1 MRGAFPVLLSV
12 SLKAYYRNRSA
23 MFFSLLVPLM
33 IMVIFGLLNLGGGST
48 SETAGIVDEAH
59 NPTSEQIIQSLKKVS
74 VLKLDFGSQTGELNA
89 LKKGGRAVV
98 VVLPPD
104 LGALITCPAG
114 SPPSCR
120 PRPKPVSIPVYGNK
134 TKPQDAQIARA
145 IVTQFFDS
153 ASFAALG
160 QPGGIYKT
168 DAQDLP
174 GQNTTYTDFLVPGII
189 ALSIMQTGIF
199 SVAFAFVQQKQTGVL
214 RRLMATPM
222 KVSEFLAAQVST
234 RLIMAA
240 VQVVILVGVAVLA
253 FHFRL
258 AGNVIELLLA
268 CVMGSAIFIAVGFAI
283 SGYASDEQAV
293 PAIANVIVLPM
304 MFLSGIFF
312 PRDSMPGWL
321 HRISDFLPLTYVT
334 DAIRSVSVDGAHL
347 WNLGSDVIGI
357 VVWLMITVVLAI
369 RLFRWE
375 V

>member
-1 MRGAFPVLLSV
+1 MRGAFPTLLAV

-48 SETAGIVDEAH
+48 SETVGIVDKAR
-59 NPTSEQIIQSLKKVS
+59 NPSSEQIVQSLKKVS
-74 VLKLDFGSQTGELNA
+74 VLKLDFGSESSELNA
-89 LKKGGRAVV
+89 LKKGDRAAV

-104 LGALITCPAG
+104 LGSLITCPAG

-120 PRPKPVSIPVYGNK
+120 PRPKPVTIPVYGNK
-134 TKPQDAQIARA
+134 TKPQDAQISRA

-160 QPGGIYKT
+160 QPGGIYQAA
-168 DAQDLP
+168 AQDLP

-222 KVSEFLAAQVST
+222 RVSEFLAAQVST

-240 VQVVILVGVAVLA
+240 VQVVILVAVAVVA

-258 AGNVIELLLA
+258 AGNVIELLMA
-268 CVMGSAIFIAVGFAI
+268 CILGSAIFIAVGFAI

-293 PAIANVIVLPM
+293 PAIANIIVLPM

-334 DAIRSVSVDGAHL
+334 DAIRSVSVNGSHL
-347 WNLGSDVIGI
+347 WNLGPDVIGI
-357 VVWLMITVVLAI
+357 AVWLMITIVLAI

>member
-1 MRGAFPVLLSV
+1 MRGAFPTLLSV

-48 SETAGIVDEAH
+48 SETVGIVDKAH

-74 VLKLDFGSQTGELNA
+74 VLKLDFGSESKELNA
-89 LKKGGRAVV
+89 LKKGDRAAV
-98 VVLPPD
+98 VVLPAD
-104 LGALITCPAG
+104 LGSLVTCPAG

-120 PRPKPVSIPVYGNK
+120 PRPKPVTIPVYGNK

-160 QPGGIYKT
+160 QPGGIYRT

-214 RRLMATPM
+214 RRLMATPVR
-222 KVSEFLAAQVST
+222 VSEFLAAQVST

-240 VQVVILVGVAVLA
+240 VQVVILVAVAVVA

-258 AGNVIELLLA
+258 AGNVIELLMA
-268 CVMGSAIFIAVGFAI
+268 CILGSAIFIAVGFAI

-293 PAIANVIVLPM
+293 PAIANIIVLPM

-334 DAIRSVSVDGAHL
+334 DAIRAVSVDGSHL
-347 WNLGSDVIGI
+347 WNLGPDVIGI
-357 VVWLMITVVLAI
+357 AAWLMIAIVLAI

-375 V
+375 P

>member
-1 MRGAFPVLLSV
+1 MRGAFPTLLAV

-48 SETAGIVDEAH
+48 SETVGIVDKAR
-59 NPTSEQIIQSLKKVS
+59 NPSSEQIVQSLKKVS
-74 VLKLDFGSQTGELNA
+74 VLKLDFGSESSELNA
-89 LKKGGRAVV
+89 LKKGDRAAV

-104 LGALITCPAG
+104 LGSLITCPAG

-120 PRPKPVSIPVYGNK
+120 PRPKPVTIPVYGNK
-134 TKPQDAQIARA
+134 TKPQDAQISRA

-160 QPGGIYKT
+160 QPGGIYQAA
-168 DAQDLP
+168 AQDLP

-222 KVSEFLAAQVST
+222 RVSEFLAAQVST

-240 VQVVILVGVAVLA
+240 VQVVILVAVAVVA

-258 AGNVIELLLA
+258 AGNVIELLMA
-268 CVMGSAIFIAVGFAI
+268 CILGSAIFIAVGFAI

-293 PAIANVIVLPM
+293 PAIANIIVLPM

-334 DAIRSVSVDGAHL
+334 DAIRSVSVNGSHL
-347 WNLGSDVIGI
+347 WNLGPDVIGI
-357 VVWLMITVVLAI
+357 AVWLMITVVLAI

>member
-1 MRGAFPVLLSV
+1 
-12 SLKAYYRNRSA
+12 

-48 SETAGIVDEAH
+48 SETVGIVDMAH
-59 NPTSEQIIQSLKKVS
+59 NPTSEQVIQSLKKVS
-74 VLKLDFGSQTGELNA
+74 VLKLDFGSQSGELNA
-89 LKKGGRAVV
+89 LKKGDRAAV
-98 VVLPPD
+98 VVLPAD
-104 LGALITCPAG
+104 FGALITCPAG

-160 QPGGIYKT
+160 QPGGIYKA

-240 VQVVILVGVAVLA
+240 VQVVILVAVAVVA

-258 AGNVIELLLA
+258 AGNVIELLMA
-268 CVMGSAIFIAVGFAI
+268 CILGSAIFIAVGFAI

-293 PAIANVIVLPM
+293 PAIANIIVLPM

-334 DAIRSVSVDGAHL
+334 DAIRSVSVDGSHL
-347 WNLGSDVIGI
+347 WNLGGDVAGI
-357 VVWLMITVVLAI
+357 AAWLAIAVVLAI

>member
-160 QPGGIYKT
+160 QPAGIYKT

>member
-1 MRGAFPVLLSV
+1 MRGAFPTLLSV

-48 SETAGIVDEAH
+48 SETVGIVDKAH

-74 VLKLDFGSQTGELNA
+74 VLKLDFGSESKELNA
-89 LKKGGRAVV
+89 LKKGDRAAV
-98 VVLPPD
+98 VVLPAD
-104 LGALITCPAG
+104 LGSLVTCPAG

-120 PRPKPVSIPVYGNK
+120 PRPKPVTIPVYGNK

-160 QPGGIYKT
+160 QPGGIYRT

-222 KVSEFLAAQVST
+222 RVSEFLAAQVST

-240 VQVVILVGVAVLA
+240 VQVVILVAVAVVA

-258 AGNVIELLLA
+258 AGNVIELLMA
-268 CVMGSAIFIAVGFAI
+268 CILGSAIFIAVGFAI

-293 PAIANVIVLPM
+293 PAIANIIVLPM

-334 DAIRSVSVDGAHL
+334 DAIRGVSVDGSHL
-347 WNLGSDVIGI
+347 WNLGPDVIGI
-357 VVWLMITVVLAI
+357 AAWLMIAIVLAV

-375 V
+375 P

>member
-1 MRGAFPVLLSV
+1 MRGAFPTLLAV

-48 SETAGIVDEAH
+48 SETVGIVDKAR
-59 NPTSEQIIQSLKKVS
+59 NPSSEQIVQSLKKVS
-74 VLKLDFGSQTGELNA
+74 VLKLDFGSESSELNA
-89 LKKGGRAVV
+89 LKKGDRAAV

-104 LGALITCPAG
+104 LGSLITCPAG

-120 PRPKPVSIPVYGNK
+120 PRPKPVTIPVYGNK
-134 TKPQDAQIARA
+134 TKPQDAQISRA

-160 QPGGIYKT
+160 QHGGIYQAA
-168 DAQDLP
+168 AQDLP

-222 KVSEFLAAQVST
+222 RVSEFLAAQVST

-240 VQVVILVGVAVLA
+240 VQVVILVAVAVVA

-258 AGNVIELLLA
+258 AGNVIELLMA
-268 CVMGSAIFIAVGFAI
+268 CILGSAIFIAVGFAI

-293 PAIANVIVLPM
+293 PAIANIIVLPM

-334 DAIRSVSVDGAHL
+334 DAIRSVSVNGSHL
-347 WNLGSDVIGI
+347 WNLGPDVIGI
-357 VVWLMITVVLAI
+357 AVWLMITVVLAI